1 MMTSCRIAVPIAF
14 LLLFGTLVGC
24 ATAGQSSSSQG
35 SPNVISQE
43 DIQKVGEISNAYSLI
58 RRLHP
63 QWLQKRGRGSISN
76 PGDIEVYVE
85 GSRQGPPSV
94 LRQISVMDVE
104 NITFLPPDEATMRY
118 GSGHDNGVIQVNLKG
133 GE

>member
-1 MMTSCRIAVPIAF
+1 MRTFRTVFSASAF
-14 LLLFGTLVGC
+14 LFLAALMGC
-24 ATAGQSSSSQG
+24 ASTGQSGGSQND
-35 SPNVISQE
+35 PNFISQSE
-43 DIQKVGEISNAYSLI
+43 IQEVGEISNAYNLI

-94 LRQISVMDVE
+94 LRQISVIDVE
-104 NITFLPPDEATMRY
+104 NIRFLPPDEATMRY

-133 GE
+133 GG

>member
-1 MMTSCRIAVPIAF
+1 MRTFRTVLSASVFFF
-14 LLLFGTLVGC
+14 LAALMGC
-24 ATAGQSSSSQG
+24 ASTGQSGSSQND
-35 SPNVISQE
+35 PNFISQSE
-43 DIQKVGEISNAYSLI
+43 IQEVGEISNAYNLI

-94 LRQISVMDVE
+94 LRQISVIDVE
-104 NITFLPPDEATMRY
+104 TIRFLPPDEATMRY

-133 GE
+133 GG

>member
-1 MMTSCRIAVPIAF
+1 MRTFRTVLPAAL
-14 LLLFGTLVGC
+14 LLLFGSLLGC
-24 ATAGQSSSSQG
+24 ATAGQSSG
-35 SPNVISQE
+35 SEGDPNVITQAEIQE
-43 DIQKVGEISNAYSLI
+43 VGEISSAYNLI

-94 LRQISVMDVE
+94 LRQISVIDVE
-104 NITFLPPDEATMRY
+104 SITFLPPDEATMRY

-133 GE
+133 GS